1 MAYLLDDGWDN
12 CGPVARAGNACFG
25 LYVRCG
31 IWVAR
36 NLTDGFV
43 PGEIVSA
50 YGSPEQARKLV
61 DVGLWEAVDGGYL
74 AVDYL
79 TLNKTATE
87 VSKRRKAESERKAR
101 WRENAKNARK
111 PGKKPGKDG
120 PRGTGR
126 GTPTGQDAGLD
137 AGGTFS
143 LSFSS
148 KEEKGGA
155 RPASPGA
162 ARAAEP
168 ARSPSDDVENPD
180 WRRMPAFGAE
190 RDPAAAERSHRGAA
204 AAAAEIRQPKFA
216 RGRLDPVQAARQR
229 GSSLDPLTGAVAE
242 VYRLDDHRPL
252 SEEVFDADDHASA

>member
-79 TLNKTATE
+79 TLNKTSTE

-111 PGKKPGKDG
+111 SGKKPGKDG

-126 GTPTGQDAGLD
+126 GTPTGQDAGQD
-137 AGGTFS
+137 AGRTVS

-155 RPASPGA
+155 RPATPGA
-162 ARAAEP
+162 ARAPEP
-168 ARSPSDDVENPD
+168 AHPPSVEADVENPD
-180 WRRMPAFGAE
+180 WRRMPAFGAD
-190 RDPAAAERSHRGAA
+190 RDPAVAERSSAR
-204 AAAAEIRQPKFA
+204 AAEIRASLRRP
-216 RGRLDPVQAARQR
+216 GRLELVRDHVDSMAGLDAA
-229 GSSLDPLTGAVAE
+229 LAE
-242 VYRLDDHRPL
+242 LP
-252 SEEVFDADDHASA
+252 EEVPDVDSQAS